1 MLDQFAD
8 AIVAN
13 LFWAKRSCGVAKDR
27 LTDTSYF
34 DPHFPAKS

>member
-8 AIVAN
+8 AIAAN
-13 LFWAKRSCGVAKDR
+13 LFGAKRPCRVAKDR

-34 DPHFPAKS
+34 DLHFPA